1 MIMLTGCPSPGGN
14 DVNPGN
20 TDSPERTLSFILEL
34 NEPNGKPLELGSGP
48 SLTTVTSD
56 AGTTAVGTVRGKT
69 YPITVTQVPPNA
81 AALTLTVRK
90 KGFLDTAIGPI
101 TIPPK
106 GNPPS
111 QTKTIPYAYTT
122 TITGKVTTPAG
133 QAVTQYQFDGAAGR
147 WRNVPSAEDAAV
159 RAATDPAARAAV
171 AADGSFTLSV
181 KHPGTFTLSVDYPAG
196 RDYKAGAHQTVT
208 TTAAAHT
215 RNIALSYGYTTT
227 LDGRVTDTL
236 PSGVIIARNGATV
249 IVSVEGREV
258 DRTLSRTV
266 EGRIGDYII
275 TFDHPGAYRASASF
289 NGRNDVHSRSNYRRM
304 RVDRNN
310 FILSP

>member
-1 MIMLTGCPSPGGN
+1 MLLAACPPPGG
-14 DVNPGN
+14 G
-20 TDSPERTLSFILEL
+20 
-34 NEPNGKPLELGSGP
+34 GKPADITP
-48 SLTTVTSD
+48 TT
-56 AGTTAVGTVRGKT
+56 
-69 YPITVTQVPPNA
+69 
-81 AALTLTVRK
+81 
-90 KGFLDTAIGPI
+90 
-101 TIPPK
+101 
-106 GNPPS
+106 
-111 QTKTIPYAYTT
+111 YTT

-133 QAVTQYQFDGAAGR
+133 KAVTQYQFDGAAGR
-147 WRNVPSAEDAAV
+147 WLDVPSAEDAEV
-159 RAATDPAARAAV
+159 RASTDPAAKAAV

-196 RDYKAGAHQTVT
+196 RDYKAGAPQTVT
-208 TTAAAHT
+208 TTATAHT

-249 IVSVEGREV
+249 TVSVEDREV
-258 DRTLSRTV
+258 DRTLSRTI
-266 EGRIGDYII
+266 EGRTGDYII

-310 FILSP
+310 FILR